1 MPVSLAVDNEIEMRK
16 AFIHQILVKCYVA
29 KRMLP
34 AAIKEYQILVKYTP
48 NDALM
53 RFEYGNCLLND
64 GQKKAALD
72 QFKQCAKIQSGVPE
86 YHAAVGACAL
96 MLGMYDQAVL
106 SYTRAVSL
114 GGNFQGQLQQAQ
126 VYQGQ
131 VQQRAELLRQMK
143 AQQQTETKKNASDDD
158 D

>member
-1 MPVSLAVDNEIEMRK
+1 
-16 AFIHQILVKCYVA
+16 LVKCYVA

-34 AAIKEYQILVKYTP
+34 AAIKEYQILIKYNP
-48 NDALM
+48 NDARM
-53 RFEYGNCLLND
+53 RFDYGNCLLND
-64 GQKKAALD
+64 GQKKLALD

-86 YHAAVGACAL
+86 YHQAVAACAM

-114 GGNFQGQLQQAQ
+114 GGNCQAQLQQAQ
-126 VYQGQ
+126 QYQAQ
-131 VQQRAELLRQMK
+131 KNQREEYLRQLK
-143 AQQQTETKKNASDDD
+143 AQQQTETKKNNNDDD